1 VTSRLSLNQATTTQ
15 WDIPSF
21 VDGCVR
27 AGLSQVGL
35 WRGQVADYGLER
47 SAKLVRDA
55 GLTVTSLCRGG
66 FFASP
71 DALDD
76 NRRAIDEA
84 AVLGTSIL
92 ILVSGGLPAGS
103 RDIDWAR
110 QNVIDSIAVLAPYA
124 ASCGVQLAIEPLHP
138 MFASDRCVVSTL
150 DQALDMALLFPANQV
165 GVCVDTYHIWWD
177 PNVYSAIAR
186 AAGRISMFQVC
197 DWTTPLPEGVLLGRG
212 MMGDGCIEL
221 RRLRE
226 AVDATG
232 YSGPIEVEIFNQS
245 IWDSPG
251 DSVVDRVITTYREHV
266 L

>member
-1 VTSRLSLNQATTTQ
+1 MSSRLSLNQATTTQ
-15 WDIPSF
+15 WDMPTF

-27 AGLSQVGL
+27 AGITQVGL
-35 WRGQVADYGLER
+35 WRGPVADYGLER

-71 DALDD
+71 DAIAD

-84 AVLGTSIL
+84 AALGTSIL
-92 ILVSGGLPAGS
+92 ILVSGGLAEGS
-103 RDIDWAR
+103 SDIDGAR
-110 QNVIDSIAVLAPYA
+110 QNVIDSIAELAPYA
-124 ASCGVQLAIEPLHP
+124 AAQGVQLSIEPLHP

-150 DQALDMALLFPANQV
+150 DQALDMAFLFPANQV

-177 PNVYSAIAR
+177 PGVYRAITR
-186 AAGRISMFQVC
+186 AAGRVSIFQVC
-197 DWTTPLPEGVLLGRG
+197 DWITPLPEGVLLGRG

-232 YSGPIEVEIFNQS
+232 YAGPIEVEIFNQS

-251 DSVVDRVITTYREHV
+251 DEVVNRVIRTFEDHV
-266 L
+266 S